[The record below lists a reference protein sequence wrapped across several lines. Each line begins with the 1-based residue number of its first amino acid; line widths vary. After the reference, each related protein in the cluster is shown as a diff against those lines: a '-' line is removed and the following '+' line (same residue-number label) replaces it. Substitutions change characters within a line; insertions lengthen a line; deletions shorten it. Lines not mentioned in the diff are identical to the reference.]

1 LNTKSVKVGF
11 PAKIVGKIT
20 KTGAGA
26 MCRSRYS
33 VLLLHAAPAPGFVFG
48 YGFLRAGLLVFSGVT
63 FSLFFN
69 SVRIAF
75 ASAFIGFES
84 GATSTKCWR

>member
-1 LNTKSVKVGF
+1 MNKRSVKEGI
-11 PAKIVGKIT
+11 PAVLVGKLTRGTTDHTDKI
-20 KTGAGA
+20 
-26 MCRSRYS
+26 R
-33 VLLLHAAPAPGFVFG
+33 GFDLCNLWLMNR
-48 YGFLRAGLLVFSGVT
+48 YGFRFGEDLVFSGVT

-84 GATSTKCWR
+84 GATSTKC